1 MKLSP
6 ISCALRKLPL
16 LLFAVTTGG
25 CPLLHQAGC
34 PLLPHPCDRSNS
46 LGWAFA
52 DFDGDNQPDLA
63 TTRMQGRDRYSL
75 QLDSAR
81 GGKKD
86 CTAKGAFPALPSS
99 ILGLHLT
106 PRDVDGDHDLDIVI
120 TSGLSYQ
127 PVAVWINDGTGQFEE
142 GDLAA
147 YAADLWHEDPSLLP
161 QRSRVAEQWL
171 AESDSPF
178 AI

>member
-1 MKLSP
+1 MKLST

-16 LLFAVTTGG
+16 LLFAVTTAGVSLASSG
-25 CPLLHQAGC
+25 RLPTAPSPL
-34 PLLPHPCDRSNS
+34 RSFEQS
-46 LGWAFA
+46 GWAFA
-52 DFDGDNQPDLA
+52 DFDGDNRPDVA

-75 QLDSAR
+75 QLDLSTR
-81 GGKKD
+81 REDGLHR
-86 CTAKGAFPALPSS
+86 KGALPALPSS

-147 YAADLWHEDPSLLP
+147 YAADLWHEDRSLSP
-161 QRSRVAEQWL
+161 QRSRA
-171 AESDSPF
+171 A
-178 AI
+178 